1 MEEESFADD
10 VSTASMIGSTPKSV
24 KGKRDTVT
32 SPRSPKSPY
41 SPPFTPVSKDSP
53 RLAKMQATS
62 EKVAKV
68 AEMKEKWAK
77 EKEEKLMLMND
88 RRSALQKFVTE
99 SSHKEQEIRKMR
111 ISLREEE
118 EKKRLQAER
127 DLLEAAARD
136 KALQAAHLER
146 VANRGRQES
155 LLMNKEMM
163 RQFREKEAEL
173 EIAMKEEEAS
183 FLAVRR
189 EFTVNDHEAQIAEE
203 ARRHDVLITE
213 AKEAQIQRE
222 IDEYN
227 SKARHEEDVDIFE
240 FRKNLALHMAEKDR
254 EAREALKQQMI
265 ANGEVAAE
273 DRKIDHMISQQKQ
286 AEHRDML
293 DFRRD
298 TALSAAQ
305 RAANDKA
312 LDHEDQIN
320 RAEASRGDR
329 KIDQL
334 LGMKRLEEDR
344 DIVNFRRECA
354 MAKAA
359 KDKADGMT
367 QGEILASNAL
377 IAQEN
382 KKMDRLLEKSRQDED
397 KDILHYR
404 YETATAKAAK
414 DKADRDAQK
423 QHLILKGEIAQGDR
437 RIDEQSTKARLEEDR
452 DVVNF
457 RRDLA
462 MHKAEKDKE
471 DRLKEQQDMIAHGV
485 AVQGGRK
492 ADQQAEKARQD
503 EDRDVVHF
511 RQELALHKAEK
522 DREAR
527 EALKQQMIAN
537 GEVAAEDRKID
548 HMISQQKQ
556 AEHRDMLDFR
566 RDTALSAAQRAAND
580 KALDHEDQIN
590 RAEASRGDRKIDQLL
605 GMKRLEED
613 RDIVNFRRECAMAKA
628 AKDKADGMTQGEI
641 LASNALIA
649 QENKKMDRLLEKSRQ
664 DEDKDILHYRYET
677 ATAKAAKDKADR
689 DAQKQHLILK
699 GEIAQGD
706 RRIDE
711 KSAKAKLAQD
721 RDAVSFRRNLA
732 LNASQKAFNDKANER
747 REMAA
752 RGAAARLSRKKDQEK
767 EEERRREIE
776 DITRDR
782 YEASLAKADADMK
795 ARISPKK
802 TQAFFF

>member
-1 MEEESFADD
+1 M
-10 VSTASMIGSTPKSV
+10 
-24 KGKRDTVT
+24 
-32 SPRSPKSPY
+32 
-41 SPPFTPVSKDSP
+41 
-53 RLAKMQATS
+53 
-62 EKVAKV
+62 
-68 AEMKEKWAK
+68 
-77 EKEEKLMLMND
+77 
-88 RRSALQKFVTE
+88 
-99 SSHKEQEIRKMR
+99 
-111 ISLREEE
+111 
-118 EKKRLQAER
+118 
-127 DLLEAAARD
+127 
-136 KALQAAHLER
+136 
-146 VANRGRQES
+146 
-155 LLMNKEMM
+155 
-163 RQFREKEAEL
+163 
-173 EIAMKEEEAS
+173 
-183 FLAVRR
+183 
-189 EFTVNDHEAQIAEE
+189 
-203 ARRHDVLITE
+203 
-213 AKEAQIQRE
+213 
-222 IDEYN
+222 
-227 SKARHEEDVDIFE
+227 
-240 FRKNLALHMAEKDR
+240 
-254 EAREALKQQMI
+254 
-265 ANGEVAAE
+265 
-273 DRKIDHMISQQKQ
+273 
-286 AEHRDML
+286 
-293 DFRRD
+293 
-298 TALSAAQ
+298 
-305 RAANDKA
+305 
-312 LDHEDQIN
+312 
-320 RAEASRGDR
+320 
-329 KIDQL
+329 
-334 LGMKRLEEDR
+334 
-344 DIVNFRRECA
+344 
-354 MAKAA
+354 
-359 KDKADGMT
+359 
-367 QGEILASNAL
+367 
-377 IAQEN
+377 
-382 KKMDRLLEKSRQDED
+382 
-397 KDILHYR
+397 
-404 YETATAKAAK
+404 
-414 DKADRDAQK
+414 
-423 QHLILKGEIAQGDR
+423 
-437 RIDEQSTKARLEEDR
+437 
-452 DVVNF
+452 VNF